1 MSLMENPG
9 VSNSFPFPGDSAAH
23 ALLREHDWSR
33 SPLGPPQDWAPALK
47 TAVRM
52 ALSSGF
58 PMFVA
63 WGRELR
69 MIYNAAY
76 AEILGGRHPQAF
88 GQPLRA
94 IWGDADGVLD
104 TLLDLAA
111 AGSGLYC
118 ENTPLMVARE
128 GHEDRLWLS
137 FSLSPLQDDA
147 GTDAGFYGICTETT
161 GQVLAQRRQSLL
173 LELADALR
181 ELSEPERICSVAARL
196 LGRYLEVSQVLFGRG
211 AWPSA
216 PLDWFAGY
224 CAGGEPADAGWRD
237 IRFGLPDVD
246 AASGGRTS
254 RLVAE
259 DLTRAPFAAS
269 AARGGWEAHAVR
281 AAVAVPVPLDGG
293 QAPLCLLVAQEW
305 PRRWS
310 NAEVALI
317 EEIALRVEGALKL
330 AGAEQAL
337 RHVDDAVRA
346 RLVSERDTLRQ
357 LFSHSPDFAA
367 VLHGPRH
374 VFEMA
379 NHSYRQLVG
388 GRELI
393 GRPFD
398 EALPELCEQGYSA
411 LLDQVFASREA
422 FVGREMRA
430 LLRRPQVEAPEPA
443 YLDFVLQPMLDA
455 QGAVLGIFMQGYEVT
470 AHRQA
475 RDETRIA
482 NERWKLAID
491 STGDGV
497 WDWSVRANQMV
508 YSSRFKEIFGYADD
522 QFPDTCEAWEN
533 RLHPDDRQEMTRRAR
548 ACLRGEDTAFHAEYR
563 ILCRDG
569 SWKWVESHGIV
580 VARDDDGRPTRATG
594 TLTDIS
600 AKKQTEAQYWSH
612 ANFDTLTGLP
622 NRRLFRD
629 RLDESVKK
637 AERSG
642 LGLALFFIDL
652 DRFKEAND
660 LLGHDAGDLLLIE
673 AGRRIAAAVRAADT
687 VARLGGDEFTVIL
700 EEQSE
705 EAHVERTAQ
714 KIIEALAQPFHIGS
728 EIVYLSASVGITLY
742 STDANASEELIK
754 NADQAMYAA
763 KNAGRNRFSYF
774 TRAMQ
779 EAADQRFR
787 LGGDLRQALDEGRLD
802 VHYQPVIDLASGRI
816 VKAEALVRW
825 RHPRLGMI
833 EPAQFIPIAEETGQ
847 IKKLGNWVFRQVAA
861 SSKRWSSEFGATF
874 PISINK
880 SPMQFMTWDEDGGWI
895 EHLRELGL
903 PGNSLVIEITEG
915 LLLNPSP
922 VVTEKLAR
930 YRAAGV
936 ELALDD
942 FGTGYSSMA
951 YLKKFDIDY
960 LKIDQSFI
968 GGITDDDEDW
978 AITESIIVMA
988 RRLGLTVIAEGIENP
1003 RQREMLAA
1011 VGCDLGQGYLFS
1023 PALPAAEFERMLRA
1037 ERQPVGR
1044 LSATSDAG

>member
-1 MSLMENPG
+1 
-9 VSNSFPFPGDSAAH
+9 
-23 ALLREHDWSR
+23 
-33 SPLGPPQDWAPALK
+33 
-47 TAVRM
+47 
-52 ALSSGF
+52 
-58 PMFVA
+58 
-63 WGRELR
+63 
-69 MIYNAAY
+69 
-76 AEILGGRHPQAF
+76 
-88 GQPLRA
+88 
-94 IWGDADGVLD
+94 
-104 TLLDLAA
+104 
-111 AGSGLYC
+111 
-118 ENTPLMVARE
+118 
-128 GHEDRLWLS
+128 
-137 FSLSPLQDDA
+137 
-147 GTDAGFYGICTETT
+147 
-161 GQVLAQRRQSLL
+161 
-173 LELADALR
+173 
-181 ELSEPERICSVAARL
+181 
-196 LGRYLEVSQVLFGRG
+196 
-211 AWPSA
+211 
-216 PLDWFAGY
+216 
-224 CAGGEPADAGWRD
+224 
-237 IRFGLPDVD
+237 
-246 AASGGRTS
+246 
-254 RLVAE
+254 
-259 DLTRAPFAAS
+259 DLTHAPFGAS
-269 AARGGWEAHAVR
+269 DLRCGWEARGIR
-281 AAVAVPVPLDGG
+281 AAVAVPLDGG
-293 QAPLCLLVAQEW
+293 RQSSLCLLVAQDR
-305 PRRWS
+305 PRRWTA
-310 NAEVALI
+310 AEIALI
-317 EEIALRVEGALKL
+317 EEIAVRVEAAVKW
-330 AGAEQAL
+330 AGAEKAL
-337 RHVDDAVRA
+337 RRFDDTVKA
-346 RLVSERDTLRQ
+346 RLVSERDSLRQ
-357 LFSHSPDFAA
+357 LFSHSPDFVA
-367 VLHGPRH
+367 VLRGPRH

-379 NHSYRQLVG
+379 NQSYRQLVG
-388 GRELI
+388 GRDLI
-393 GRPFD
+393 GRPFE
-398 EALPELCEQGYSA
+398 EALPELWEQGYPA

-430 LLRRPQVEAPEPA
+430 LFRRPESGVPVPA

-455 QGAVLGIFMQGYEVT
+455 EGAVSGIFMQGYEVT
-470 AHRQA
+470 AHKQA

-482 NERWKLAID
+482 HERWKLAIE

-497 WDWSVRANQMV
+497 WDWNVRSNEMV
-508 YSSRFKEIFGYADD
+508 YSCRFKEILGYAENE
-522 QFPDTCEAWEN
+522 FPDSYEAWKN
-533 RLHPDDRQEMTRRAR
+533 CIHPEDQEQTVSRVH
-548 ACLRGEDTAFHAEYR
+548 ACLAGKAPAFRAEYR

-569 SWKWVESHGIV
+569 DWKWVESHGIV
-580 VARDDDGRPTRATG
+580 VTRDGAGGAIRATG

-629 RLDESVKK
+629 RLDECVKK
-637 AERSG
+637 AARSG

-660 LLGHDAGDLLLIE
+660 LLGHDAGDLLLVE
-673 AGRRIAAAVRAADT
+673 AGKRIAGSVRIADT

-700 EEQSE
+700 DGQDE

-714 KIIEALAQPFHIGS
+714 KIIDALAQPFHIGN

-742 STDANASEELIK
+742 SKDANASEELIR

-779 EAADQRFR
+779 EEADHRFR

-825 RHPRLGMI
+825 HHPRLGMI

-861 SSKRWSSEFGATF
+861 SSKRWSVEFGATF

-895 EHLRELGL
+895 DHLRALGL
-903 PGNSLVIEITEG
+903 PGHSLVIEITEG

-951 YLKKFDIDY
+951 YLRKFDIDY

-968 GGITDDDEDW
+968 GGITEDDEDW

-988 RRLGLTVIAEGIENP
+988 RRLGLKVIAEGIESQ
-1003 RQREMLAA
+1003 RQKEMLAA
-1011 VGCDLGQGYLFS
+1011 VGCNLGQGFLFS
-1023 PALPAAEFERMLRA
+1023 PALPAAEFEQRLRA
-1037 ERQPVGR
+1037 ERMRAGEPAETGD
-1044 LSATSDAG
+1044 SAA